1 MQTTASMLQTFDR
14 RVTRFADRLGPAPAS
29 EMRARRAYRS
39 PSLELLADYGEGG
52 TEPIRLQD

>member
-1 MQTTASMLQTFDR
+1 MQATQSLVQSLDR
-14 RVTRFADRLGPAPAS
+14 RTTRFAETLGVDPGR
-29 EMRARRAYRS
+29 EVRARRAYRT